1 MPGRFGCLSVAM
13 LLICAVL
20 ATGPTKASENEKY
33 CLEHG
38 DNIVV
43 YIDRTT
49 PYDEIDK
56 QALIDGV
63 SRVFESLAG
72 GERFVMRTITDASVR
87 SATLVRSCVP
97 ICRSNGFLED
107 LFSPTC
113 TEGVMLNDRKHLRSE
128 IVAQM
133 QALLENFV
141 EQPYSDI
148 VGTIAGTAPSEMR
161 PSGANRFYL
170 FTDLIENSPN
180 IPGKD
185 FFSIKNSKLI
195 AKVTEQRLLP
205 SLTGADIRIFG
216 VGRSGKP
223 DRPPLDPQLLKKLM
237 EFWEGYFRAAG
248 AHLTIQQSLGA
259 IN

>member
-1 MPGRFGCLSVAM
+1 MTGRRCCLALVM
-13 LLICAVL
+13 FLIWAALGV
-20 ATGPTKASENEKY
+20 GASHAAGQDKY
-33 CLEHG
+33 CLEQS
-38 DNIVV
+38 DNIVI

-87 SATLVRSCVP
+87 SETLIRACVP
-97 ICRSNGFLED
+97 ICKSGGWLED

-161 PSGANRFYL
+161 PAGTNRFYL

-185 FFSIKNSKLI
+185 FFSVKNSKLI

-205 SLTGADIRIFG
+205 SLAAADVRVFG

-223 DRPPLDPQLLKKLM
+223 DRPPLDPALLKKLT
-237 EFWEGYFRAAG
+237 EFWEAYFREAG
-248 AHLTIQQSLGA
+248 ARLTIQQSLGA